1 MSYLGSDDFIFYKE
15 NGKIMSGGYTVNS
28 ILLNSG
34 ISPMQT
40 NNIGNQTG
48 GKVSSVFENL
58 AVPAG
63 LFYAHPKHFVGE
75 EINMP
80 LPDGHQCLPDDIHDT
95 LFKLVEVD
103 KKRKRN
109 TKKAP
114 GERPS
119 KKNTRKNKN
128 E

>member
-1 MSYLGSDDFIFYKE
+1 MS
-15 NGKIMSGGYTVNS
+15 
-28 ILLNSG
+28 
-34 ISPMQT
+34 
-40 NNIGNQTG
+40 
-48 GKVSSVFENL
+48 
-58 AVPAG
+58 
-63 LFYAHPKHFVGE
+63 
-75 EINMP
+75 
-80 LPDGHQCLPDDIHDT
+80 LPDGHQCLPNGQNGLPTGHQCLPDDIHDT

-109 TKKAP
+109 TKKAR

>member
-15 NGKIMSGGYTVNS
+15 NGKIISGGYTVNS

-63 LFYAHPKHFVGE
+63 LFYAHPKQFVGE
-75 EINMP
+75 DEIKD
-80 LPDGHQCLPDDIHDT
+80 LPNGHETLPDDIHDT

-103 KKRKRN
+103 KKRKRI
-109 TKKAP
+109 TKKAR
-114 GERPS
+114 GGS
-119 KKNTRKNKN
+119 HSNKNTRKNKN

>member
-75 EINMP
+75 EEINMP
-80 LPDGHQCLPDDIHDT
+80 LPDGQNGLPTGQQRLPDGHLI
-95 LFKLVEVD
+95 
-103 KKRKRN
+103 
-109 TKKAP
+109 
-114 GERPS
+114 
-119 KKNTRKNKN
+119 
-128 E
+128 